1 VGEERARVRMRE
13 REKERERERE
23 SLTKSYPSFV
33 LGALEALPGFVCGS
47 HLLHRT
53 KILCDLTPQA
63 G

>member
-1 VGEERARVRMRE
+1 MRE